1 MVRRLAGR
9 FDLEGHGERIV
20 RTLRVRQTIV
30 RSAGYRDA
38 RERHRRVRHDG
49 RAVVMDDV
57 RTVGVVRMQRFVVG
71 DLADARVP
79 IADEKSDR
87 RERFPV
93 LARRT

>member
-1 MVRRLAGR
+1 
-9 FDLEGHGERIV
+9 
-20 RTLRVRQTIV
+20 
-30 RSAGYRDA
+30 
-38 RERHRRVRHDG
+38 
-49 RAVVMDDV
+49 MDDV